1 MAEIVVF
8 PQKVSIF
15 ASAKKQMRIEDMFVE
30 PANESSL
37 IVSDRAVYL
46 AKNS

>member
-1 MAEIVVF
+1 MEF
-8 PQKVSIF
+8 VSVHT
-15 ASAKKQMRIEDMFVE
+15 DNMFVQ
-30 PANESSL
+30 PASESSL